1 MQEAYRNILFVTGL
15 MILLLACI
23 IVITFLV
30 WVVKLEFEWFFGLSI
45 FKWFKERSLGFKFN
59 LLRRLKKTKDGI
71 DAANNQGEIKIRKK
85 NVKLNEDMN

>member
-15 MILLLACI
+15 MILLLACV

-45 FKWFKERSLGFKFN
+45 FKWFREKSLNFKFK
-59 LLRRLKKTKDGI
+59 LLKRSKKIKDGI
-71 DAANNQGEIKIRKK
+71 DDANNQGKIKIRKK

>member
-1 MQEAYRNILFVTGL
+1 MQEAYRDILFVTGL

-45 FKWFKERSLGFKFN
+45 FKWLKERSLRFKFN

-71 DAANNQGEIKIRKK
+71 DDANDQGEIKIRKK